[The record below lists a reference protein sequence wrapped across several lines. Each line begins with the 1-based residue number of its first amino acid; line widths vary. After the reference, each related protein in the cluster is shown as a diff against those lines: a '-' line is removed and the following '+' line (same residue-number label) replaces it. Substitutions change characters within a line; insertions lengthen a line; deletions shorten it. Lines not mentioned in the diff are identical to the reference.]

1 MEPAVE
7 QNAMTTV
14 GRLFFG
20 VAIVAFG
27 VQHLVHLD
35 FVTRVV
41 PSWPESMPARPVAAC
56 LVGSFLMAAGAAIL
70 VDVRIRIVARL
81 LGLAILLS
89 FLLLGLPAAAADSL
103 FGGAWTRAGKALAL
117 SGGAFLVAG
126 SLDRRPAVFLEMGA
140 WFLGAFLILCGIQ
153 HFIHV
158 RFVETLVPQWVP
170 GTARF
175 WTYFCGVALIAGG
188 VGVMNHPTARAAGLL
203 SGVMIFLWVF
213 MVHIPRALAA
223 TDGRTNETTAVFE
236 AIAMSGIAFLVA
248 ARTRRH
254 SGVEYIRG

>member
-1 MEPAVE
+1 MDQRFAPTALDRLG
-7 QNAMTTV
+7 TI

-27 VQHLVHLD
+27 VQHFLHLD

-41 PSWPESMPARPVAAC
+41 PWWPEWMPARPVAAC
-56 LVGSFLMAAGAAIL
+56 LVGAWLVAAGTAIL
-70 VDVRIRIVARL
+70 IDVRTRIVALL
-81 LGLAILLS
+81 LGFSILLS
-89 FLLLGLPAAAADSL
+89 FLLLGLPAAVADSP

-117 SGGAFLVAG
+117 SGGALLIAASRG
-126 SLDRRPAVFLEMGA
+126 RRPALLATGA
-140 WFLGAFLILCGIQ
+140 WFLGAFLVLCGIQ

-175 WTYFCGVALIAGG
+175 WTYFCGLALIAGG
-188 VGVMNHPTARAAGLL
+188 VGVINGATARVAGVL
-203 SGVMIFLWVF
+203 SGFMIFLWVF

-223 TDGRTNETTAVFE
+223 SEGRTNETTAVFE
-236 AIAMSGIAFLVA
+236 AIGMSGIAFLVA
-248 ARTRRH
+248 ATRAREDD
-254 SGVEYIRG
+254 SS

>member
-117 SGGAFLVAG
+117 SGGAFLVAA
-126 SLDRRPAVFLEMGA
+126 SLDRRPAVFLA
-140 WFLGAFLILCGIQ
+140 PSFFGAFLALCGIQ

-188 VGVMNHPTARAAGLL
+188 VGVMTRWTARVAGML
-203 SGVMIFLWVF
+203 SGVMIFTWVF
-213 MVHIPRALAA
+213 MVHIPRALTA
-223 TDGRTNETTAVFE
+223 TKGSTNETTAVFE

-248 ARTRRH
+248 VTGGRQDK
-254 SGVEYIRG
+254 SN